1 MKRKMPAMNV
11 TVTQDILDMIDRE
24 RDIQWLRGQ
33 KMSRSEV
40 VRYVMG
46 KGLSALEQG
55 GRDRLLQQEAI
66 ATGNPTARLS
76 DQPCG

>member
-24 RDIQWLRGQ
+24 RDIQWQRGR

-40 VRYVMG
+40 VRYVIA

-55 GRDRLLQQEAI
+55 GRD
-66 ATGNPTARLS
+66 
-76 DQPCG
+76 